1 MLDLPTA
8 RRVVS
13 VVCAD
18 LGVTPVYPD
27 DLAAI
32 YRATLVGAFAAWRS
46 LQSKP
51 YPVGDALR
59 DESFAIP
66 GLPSAAAP
74 LVPLITG
81 VPVVG
86 PVLADVMGAALE
98 DRLYFAPA
106 ACKDGVTLVA
116 TAARLL
122 SYATTWQR
130 GVGVAFAA
138 AWLAIG
144 EARAGLG
151 AQAAVQG
158 AQVRVAL
165 GVSVVE
171 AFADTPPAINDWVH
185 RRAGPV
191 TILSELLSAPISSE
205 AALAP
210 HGVRLRHAAT
220 REALEAEVA
229 VDQPDLM
236 LFDYWLEPYTG
247 PQLVRMLRDL
257 PEVAAIPKVCLTG
270 DTGPVPRQAAMD
282 AGFAAVLRKTVD
294 PDDLVEVMRQLV
306 ASARRR

>member
-1 MLDLPTA
+1 MPADLPLDTA

-27 DLAAI
+27 DLDATA
-32 YRATLVGAFAAWRS
+32 YRAALVGAFAAWRA
-46 LQSKP
+46 LQAKS
-51 YPVGDALR
+51 YPVADALR

-66 GLPSAAAP
+66 GLPSAASP
-74 LVPLITG
+74 LASLITG

-106 ACKDGVTLVA
+106 ACADGVTLVA

-158 AQVRVAL
+158 AQTRVAL
-165 GVSVVE
+165 GVSVAE
-171 AFADTPPAINDWVH
+171 AFAEA
-185 RRAGPV
+185 RAHV
-191 TILSELLSAPISSE
+191 ASLDLDATDR
-205 AALAP
+205 ALADGIVERGEVSLVDAAAAELDGP
-210 HGVRLRHAAT
+210 SLPLLR
-220 REALEAEVA
+220 AL
-229 VDQPDLM
+229 
-236 LFDYWLEPYTG
+236 
-247 PQLVRMLRDL
+247 
-257 PEVAAIPKVCLTG
+257 K
-270 DTGPVPRQAAMD
+270 D
-282 AGFAAVLRKTVD
+282 AGVSLALD
-294 PDDLVEVMRQLV
+294 V
-306 ASARRR
+306 A

>member
-1 MLDLPTA
+1 MPADLPLDTA

-32 YRATLVGAFAAWRS
+32 YRATLVGAFAAWRG

-51 YPVGDALR
+51 YPVADALR

-66 GLPSAAAP
+66 GLPSAAAA
-74 LVPLITG
+74 LVPLVTG

-144 EARAGLG
+144 EERAGVG
-151 AQAAVQG
+151 SQAVIQG
-158 AQVRVAL
+158 AQVRLVLGASVAEAMAEARAHVATL
-165 GVSVVE
+165 DLDATDRTLADRALVVGEASLDECVATRKAMLGGPSLTLLRALRDAGVS
-171 AFADTPPAINDWVH
+171 
-185 RRAGPV
+185 
-191 TILSELLSAPISSE
+191 L
-205 AALAP
+205 ALD
-210 HGVRLRHAAT
+210 
-220 REALEAEVA
+220 VA
-229 VDQPDLM
+229 
-236 LFDYWLEPYTG
+236 
-247 PQLVRMLRDL
+247 
-257 PEVAAIPKVCLTG
+257 
-270 DTGPVPRQAAMD
+270 
-282 AGFAAVLRKTVD
+282 
-294 PDDLVEVMRQLV
+294 
-306 ASARRR
+306 

>member
-32 YRATLVGAFAAWRS
+32 YRATLVGAFAAWRR
-46 LQSKP
+46 LQGKS
-51 YPVGDALR
+51 YPVADALR

-66 GLPSAAAP
+66 GLPSAAAA

-171 AFADTPPAINDWVH
+171 AFA
-185 RRAGPV
+185 
-191 TILSELLSAPISSE
+191 E
-205 AALAP
+205 AQAHVASLDLDATDRALADGIVE
-210 HGVRLRHAAT
+210 HGEVSLVDAAAAELDGPSLPLLR
-220 REALEAEVA
+220 AL
-229 VDQPDLM
+229 
-236 LFDYWLEPYTG
+236 
-247 PQLVRMLRDL
+247 
-257 PEVAAIPKVCLTG
+257 K
-270 DTGPVPRQAAMD
+270 D
-282 AGFAAVLRKTVD
+282 AGVSLALD
-294 PDDLVEVMRQLV
+294 V
-306 ASARRR
+306 A

>member
-1 MLDLPTA
+1 MNIDELLAFGVKHNASDLHLSAGLPPMLRVDGDVRRINLPPMDHKE
-8 RRVVS
+8 VH
-13 VVCAD
+13 
-18 LGVTPVYPD
+18 GM
-27 DLAAI
+27 I
-32 YRATLVGAFAAWRS
+32 YDIMNDRQRKEYEENLETDF
-46 LQSKP
+46 
-51 YPVGDALR
+51 
-59 DESFAIP
+59 SFAIP
-66 GLPSAAAP
+66 GLPSAAAA

-171 AFADTPPAINDWVH
+171 AFA
-185 RRAGPV
+185 
-191 TILSELLSAPISSE
+191 E
-205 AALAP
+205 AQAHVASLDLDATDRALADGIVE
-210 HGVRLRHAAT
+210 HGEVSLVDAAAAELDGPSLPLLR
-220 REALEAEVA
+220 AL
-229 VDQPDLM
+229 
-236 LFDYWLEPYTG
+236 
-247 PQLVRMLRDL
+247 
-257 PEVAAIPKVCLTG
+257 K
-270 DTGPVPRQAAMD
+270 D
-282 AGFAAVLRKTVD
+282 AGASLALD
-294 PDDLVEVMRQLV
+294 V
-306 ASARRR
+306 A